1 MARGLL
7 TCKGTEICHMLQNLR
22 RKDYMMYIDLEKRDQ
37 MAYHALY
44 YAIHGDTDR
53 SEKIRTILRW
63 DHETQE
69 RVPVA
74 DRQFVPVF

>member
-44 YAIHGDTDR
+44 YAIHGDTR
-53 SEKIRTILRW
+53 PNGLSRALLC
-63 DHETQE
+63 QN
-69 RVPVA
+69 
-74 DRQFVPVF
+74 